1 MTEIKRCALVIG
13 ASSAIAKA
21 LIDKLLL
28 DDELVVYAIS
38 RSFPAH
44 FEQRLLNQKRLKQIE
59 CTYSPEQIKAIIEN
73 IKATC
78 LPCAQVFVC
87 NGILHDSS
95 FLPEKKIEQFS
106 VDIFEKVMHVNVVV
120 PSLWLQ
126 QLITL
131 LKHPLPCTVV
141 VFSARVGSI
150 SDNRAGGWYS
160 YRASKAALNMF
171 VKTAAI
177 EYARRAKNVRLIVFH
192 PGTTDTKL
200 SQPFQSNV
208 APEKLFKPEFVAT
221 QLLSLIKPF
230 ALENYASDQQ
240 ACFIDWQG
248 KTIDW

>member
-1 MTEIKRCALVIG
+1 MTGVKRCALVIG
-13 ASSAIAKA
+13 ASSAIAQA
-21 LIDKLLL
+21 LIDNLLL
-28 DDELVVYAIS
+28 NDELVVYAIS
-38 RSFPAH
+38 RRFPAD
-44 FEQRLLNQKRLKQIE
+44 FSDRMLNQKRLQLLE
-59 CTYSPEQIKAIIEN
+59 CDYSPAQLSAIIEK
-73 IKATC
+73 IKTTS
-78 LPCAQVFVC
+78 LPCVKVFIC
-87 NGILHDSS
+87 NGILHNRT

-106 VDIFEKVMHVNVVV
+106 ADIFQQVMHINAVV
-120 PSLWLQ
+120 PGLWLQ

-131 LKHPLPCTVV
+131 LKHPLPCVVV

-192 PGTTDTKL
+192 PGTTDSKL

-221 QLLSLIKPF
+221 QLLSLIKP
-230 ALENYASDQQ
+230 LGSESYVSDHQ
-240 ACFIDWQG
+240 ATFIDWQG
-248 KTIDW
+248 KEIEW

>member
-1 MTEIKRCALVIG
+1 MTEVKRCALVIG
-13 ASSAIAKA
+13 ASSAIAQA

-44 FEQRLLNQKRLKQIE
+44 FKPPMFNQKRLTQIE
-59 CTYSPEQIKAIIEN
+59 CQYNPEQINGIIEK
-73 IKATC
+73 IKASS
-78 LPCAQVFVC
+78 LPCVQVFVC

-106 VDIFEKVMHVNVVV
+106 VDTFQKVMHVNVVV

-131 LKHPLPCTVV
+131 LKHSLPCVVV

-177 EYARRAKNVRLIVFH
+177 EYARRAKNVRLIIFH

-200 SQPFQSNV
+200 SQPFQSGV

-221 QLLSLIKPF
+221 QLLSITNAF
-230 ALENYASDQQ
+230 ALENYDSNKQ

>member
-1 MTEIKRCALVIG
+1 MTAVKRCALVIG
-13 ASSAIAKA
+13 ASSAIAQA

-28 DDELVVYAIS
+28 DDELQVYAIS
-38 RSFPAH
+38 RHFPA
-44 FEQRLLNQKRLKQIE
+44 QLNDRMRNQKRLNLIE
-59 CTYSPEQIKAIIEN
+59 CEYNPVQINEITLQIKA
-73 IKATC
+73 TS
-78 LPCAQVFVC
+78 LPCVKVFVC
-87 NGILHDSS
+87 NGILHNSK

-106 VDIFEKVMHVNVVV
+106 ADTFQQVMHVNAVV
-120 PSLWLQ
+120 PGLWLQ

-131 LKHPLPCTVV
+131 IKHPLPCVLV

-177 EYARRAKNVRLIVFH
+177 EYARRAKNVKLIVFH

-208 APEKLFKPEFVAT
+208 APEKLFTPEFVAT
-221 QLLSLIKPF
+221 QLLSLIKPL
-230 ALENYASDQQ
+230 ALQNHVSDHQAS
-240 ACFIDWQG
+240 FIDWQG
-248 KTIDW
+248 KKIDW